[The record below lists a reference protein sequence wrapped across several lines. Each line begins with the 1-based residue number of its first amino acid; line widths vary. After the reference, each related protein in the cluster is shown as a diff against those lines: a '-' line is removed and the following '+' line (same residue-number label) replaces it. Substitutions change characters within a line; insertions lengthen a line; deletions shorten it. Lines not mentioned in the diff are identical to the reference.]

1 MEGWI
6 LLVVWYG
13 QGETFDVNMTAT
25 RKIIHV
31 DMDAFFASIEQRD
44 NPAIRGKPV
53 AVGGTS
59 NRGVVAA
66 ASYEARKFGVRSAMP
81 TVMARKKCPEL
92 IFMPPRMNEYKLA
105 SQIIRSIFLSYTDL
119 VEPLSLDEAYLD
131 MTGCQLHQG
140 SATLAAKAI
149 QQRINEETGLTA
161 SAGVSF
167 NKFLAKVSSG
177 YQKPNGL
184 TVIRP
189 EEATPFIEQLSIDKF
204 FGVGPKTAEK
214 MRAMGINTG
223 MDLKGR
229 TKEELVNAFGKAGSY
244 YYGIARG
251 IDNRPVEPN
260 RIRKSIGAECTF
272 ERDIKTLDEMKVRL
286 EVIADNLWRRI
297 RKAGMFGK
305 TLTLKVKFGDFRQIT
320 RSHTHRENIDCF
332 KKIWSSAK
340 RLLEQ
345 SGVNGQRVRL
355 LGLSVSSLGENGDHN
370 GWIQLELDYGGWE
383 EQRFDLTVHI

>member
-1 MEGWI
+1 MRIRSKSHI
-6 LLVVWYG
+6 LIPLPV
-13 QGETFDVNMTAT
+13 MSKA
-25 RKIIHV
+25 

-177 YQKPNGL
+177 YQKGAGLFRLNGEN
-184 TVIRP
+184 P
-189 EEATPFIEQLSIDKF
+189 ESIWKQRRF
-204 FGVGPKTAEK
+204 RAQQNGPVRIGDYLYGFDGDSSS
-214 MRAMGINTG
+214 RAK
-223 MDLKGR
+223 L
-229 TKEELVNAFGKAGSY
+229 
-244 YYGIARG
+244 
-251 IDNRPVEPN
+251 
-260 RIRKSIGAECTF
+260 
-272 ERDIKTLDEMKVRL
+272 KVRTT
-286 EVIADNLWRRI
+286 AR
-297 RKAGMFGK
+297 
-305 TLTLKVKFGDFRQIT
+305 
-320 RSHTHRENIDCF
+320 
-332 KKIWSSAK
+332 
-340 RLLEQ
+340 
-345 SGVNGQRVRL
+345 
-355 LGLSVSSLGENGDHN
+355 
-370 GWIQLELDYGGWE
+370 
-383 EQRFDLTVHI
+383 